1 MTLSLT
7 SMGIYFHLLN
17 ENNFYITSLK
27 FLPVLSL
34 GIFIFF
40 FSIGIGPIAFVFQ
53 GELFSSQAKAF
64 AAPIGQFL
72 NFVLFFVIVLA
83 FVNLKEAIGDG
94 PTFFMF
100 AGFSATSILFT
111 IVFVKE
117 TKGKSLIQIQEM
129 LRK

>member
-7 SMGIYFHLLN
+7 SMGIYFQLLKAHHI
-17 ENNFYITSLK
+17 YIESLS

-72 NFVLFFVIVLA
+72 NFVLFFVIVIV
-83 FVNLKEAIGDG
+83 FGELKDSIGDG

-100 AGFSATSILFT
+100 AAFSAALILFT
-111 IVFVKE
+111 VIFVKE